1 MTQVYSTVRMILQMV
16 RAVGQDNLIENRFQ
30 TRYGMVANPFAGA
43 SASGN
48 ITADGV
54 GAINANR
61 YYRRVQVTN
70 IM

>member
-1 MTQVYSTVRMILQMV
+1 M
-16 RAVGQDNLIENRFQ
+16 G
-30 TRYGMVANPFAGA
+30 VANPFAGA